1 MQNIKD
7 LIRAFYAEA
16 LTVRE
21 GGSPVPTMERLLAD
35 DFQSINAAE
44 TKGKAQLIGQVQ
56 GFWKLIPDLK
66 WEPVQLVQE
75 GNTVV
80 VRSVVTGSPKGPFM
94 GLELDGTK
102 SFRITT
108 IDMHTFENG
117 QVKFVNHVEE
127 WLTAVK
133 QLKS

>member
-7 LIRAFYAEA
+7 LIRTFYTEA
-16 LTVRE
+16 LAVRE